1 MKPALSYAQLREI
14 LALVVSNGT
23 LRLKLADLLQGK
35 AANLTEVEL
44 LDLIVQSE
52 VDKDLIRILSNK
64 DPDAMDALEGLEYI
78 SSFFAYTRA
87 NSARLTTWLAN
98 IGLRAQA
105 SVKKTPSKPS
115 K

>member
-1 MKPALSYAQLREI
+1 MKPALSYAQLRDI
-14 LALVVSNGT
+14 LALVVSNGA
-23 LRLKLADLLQGK
+23 LRLKVSELLQGK

-44 LDLIVQSE
+44 LDLIVSSE
-52 VDKDLIRILSNK
+52 VDKDLIRILSGA

-87 NSARLTTWLAN
+87 NKSRLTAWLAT
-98 IGLRAQA
+98 IGLQA
-105 SVKKTPSKPS
+105 RGSVKKTPSKPS